1 MSAGYEV
8 RLSRAASRALAE
20 RLPVSVAAAI
30 WEFVTGPLAQNPHIL
45 GKGLTGQLA
54 GYHSARR
61 GSYRVVYSITN
72 ITDITDGPGVIT
84 VLRIDHRRDV
94 YRR

>member
-20 RLPVSVAAAI
+20 RLPVRVAAAV
-30 WEFVTGPLAQNPHIL
+30 WEFLTGPLAENPRRL
-45 GKGLTGQLA
+45 GKGLSGQLA

-61 GSYRVVYSITN
+61 GSYRVVYSIT
-72 ITDITDGPGVIT
+72 DDPGVIT
-84 VLRIDHRRDV
+84 VVRIDHRRDV
-94 YRR
+94 YPR